1 MSQSINGYS
10 DYMPTSVPWWFMS
23 YWTNLPS
30 WKKFTQIRSADQA
43 SPIPSELFVFIDENE
58 NTIFDGQFGN
68 VCNPPLPY
76 YSPNQWWDMP
86 SNRHNQGANLSFADG
101 HVDHWKWKV
110 PMICDSFPQ
119 DATPNLADYR
129 RVQNAMK
136 QPLILPNGTIQYT
149 WY

>member
-1 MSQSINGYS
+1 MHNPRGL
-10 DYMPTSVPWWFMS
+10 PPRTA
-23 YWTNLPS
+23 WTNLPS
-30 WKKFTQIRSADQA
+30 WKKFTQIRGASPA
-43 SPIPSELFVFIDENE
+43 SPIPSDLFVFIDENE

-86 SNRHNQGANLSFADG
+86 ANRHNQGANLSFADG
-101 HVDHWKWKV
+101 HVDHWKWQQ

-119 DATPNLADYR
+119 AATANLADYQ

-136 QPLILPNGTIQYT
+136 QPMILPNGTIAYT